1 MADTQRGGPTSGREL
16 PVRDHS
22 CFGFPLGPSSQG
34 ILPLGKDVCPQ
45 ELISME
51 LFQSKPHR
59 LGDAALPADG
69 KLNLA
74 DLQDL
79 FLLKSVGFRFRHGTP
94 LILHFSSVKWE

>member
-1 MADTQRGGPTSGREL
+1 
-16 PVRDHS
+16 
-22 CFGFPLGPSSQG
+22 
-34 ILPLGKDVCPQ
+34 
-45 ELISME
+45 ME